1 MDRIGWIGLR
11 QSISH
16 LGSQSVGRQ
25 PSMNESVRVTTN
37 ANGLGTSAMTEG
49 QVLLLTIAL
58 VMVVTFLTNAAVW
71 LVLP

>member
-1 MDRIGWIGLR
+1 
-11 QSISH
+11 
-16 LGSQSVGRQ
+16 
-25 PSMNESVRVTTN
+25 
-37 ANGLGTSAMTEG
+37 MTEG